1 MPDKGYENK
10 ILSIGAATSFEQY
23 NNFYTSIGAT
33 LAHDDLRTTSAA
45 STSLKSKREILLSLH

>member
-1 MPDKGYENK
+1 MPDQGYENK

-23 NNFYTSIGAT
+23 NNFYTRIGAT

-45 STSLKSKREILLSLH
+45 STSLKKKRKLY